1 MQWLFSKY
9 ILFSKQNK
17 TVFWGEIA
25 TNGRKI
31 YFHIDKNA
39 SSEQIYALLD
49 EVESADQDGIDN
61 LVNDFDT
68 EFIAKNYGSGP
79 KK

>member
-1 MQWLFSKY
+1 M
-9 ILFSKQNK
+9 
-17 TVFWGEIA
+17 A

-31 YFHIDKNA
+31 YFHIDKNT
-39 SSEQIYALLD
+39 SSEKIYALLAD
-49 EVESADQDGIDN
+49 VESADQDGIDN

>member
-1 MQWLFSKY
+1 M
-9 ILFSKQNK
+9 FSKQNK
-17 TVFWGEIA
+17 AVFWGEIA

>member
-1 MQWLFSKY
+1 MAS
-9 ILFSKQNK
+9 
-17 TVFWGEIA
+17 
-25 TNGRKI
+25 NGRKI
-31 YFHIDKNA
+31 YFHIDKNT
-39 SSEQIYALLD
+39 SSEKIYALLD
-49 EVESADQDGIDN
+49 DVESADQDCIDN

>member
-39 SSEQIYALLD
+39 SIEQIYALLD